1 MVLAEAKMNLE
12 LTEPEARL
20 LRAQLV
26 RHIVELEDELS
37 RTRQNA
43 IERTLTSEIG
53 SLRDVYGR
61 LTSMLDTG
69 TESSRTFAVPNVGG
83 GVAGIGHVAKAAR

>member
-1 MVLAEAKMNLE
+1 MNLE

-43 IERTLTSEIG
+43 IERALTSEIG

-61 LTSMLDTG
+61 LNSMLDQ
-69 TESSRTFAVPNVGG
+69 ESSRTYS
-83 GVAGIGHVAKAAR
+83 VAKLAR

>member
-1 MVLAEAKMNLE
+1 MNLE

-43 IERTLTSEIG
+43 IERTLASEIG

-61 LTSMLDTG
+61 LTSMLDTD
-69 TESSRTFAVPNVGG
+69 TESSRTFAMPNVGANVTKLG
-83 GVAGIGHVAKAAR
+83 QVTKAAR

>member
-1 MVLAEAKMNLE
+1 MNLE

-43 IERTLTSEIG
+43 IERTLASEIG

-61 LTSMLDTG
+61 LTSMLDTD
-69 TESSRTFAVPNVGG
+69 TESSRTFAMPSVSGTVANVS
-83 GVAGIGHVAKAAR
+83 IGHHVAKSAR